1 MLLQMAAVSWF
12 VNIMTVTTK
21 LAGLAEEVQQD
32 EMLAGELCIDTTQ
45 AMM

>member
-21 LAGLAEEVQQD
+21 LAGPAEEAQQD
-32 EMLAGELCIDTTQ
+32 EMLAGELCIDTIQ
-45 AMM
+45 PMM

>member
-12 VNIMTVTTK
+12 VTIMIVTTK
-21 LAGLAEEVQQD
+21 LTGPAEEAQQD
-32 EMLAGELCIDTTQ
+32 EMLAGELCIGTIQ